1 MSLERMKRV
10 IGILIGLLPFFRAYF
25 APQPLAVA
33 RHSFASANQNLLQKK
48 NGNMLDV

>member
-1 MSLERMKRV
+1 MKRV
-10 IGILIGLLPFFRAYF
+10 IGILICLLPFFWAYC